1 MRQSINSSKSNNLPD
16 WEQYFPLLADL
27 EYHSYRMIWNYEKV
41 KSEFDKCA
49 REYLNNADIRGRL
62 YRPGLSKEIFTGQLS
77 EVIMPVYQSA
87 RNCGFKKWVYCNE

>member
-27 EYHSYRMIWNYEKV
+27 EYHSYRMIWNYKKV

-49 REYLNNADIRGRL
+49 REHLNNADIRGRL